1 MTDKPDS
8 KKPVTLADYIPP
20 EPDPAPAS
28 RRAPS
33 QRDRERLDA
42 LDLSVRDD
50 AENSKARPKRKPKK
64 KPSFWTMVFWI
75 VMIIVI
81 ANIVD

>member
-1 MTDKPDS
+1 MTEKKPS
-8 KKPVTLADYIPP
+8 KPVTLADYIPP
-20 EPDPAPAS
+20 EPDPAPS
-28 RRAPS
+28 PRRVTS

-50 AENSKARPKRKPKK
+50 AANSKAPSKKRSKK

-75 VMIIVI
+75 VMIVVI